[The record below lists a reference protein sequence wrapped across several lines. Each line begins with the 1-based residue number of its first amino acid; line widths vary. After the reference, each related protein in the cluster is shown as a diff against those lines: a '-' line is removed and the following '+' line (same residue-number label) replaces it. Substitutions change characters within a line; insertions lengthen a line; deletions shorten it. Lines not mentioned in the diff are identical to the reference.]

1 MKMRNATP
9 KKKKDRKIDCH
20 GLSPTVCENKRKII

>member
-9 KKKKDRKIDCH
+9 KKKDRKIDCH